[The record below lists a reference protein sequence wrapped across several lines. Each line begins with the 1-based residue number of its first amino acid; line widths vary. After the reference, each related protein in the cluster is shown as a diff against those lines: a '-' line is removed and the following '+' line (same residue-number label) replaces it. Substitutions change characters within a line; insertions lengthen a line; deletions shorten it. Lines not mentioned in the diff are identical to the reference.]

1 MAFQHEPVMPQEVIE
16 GIAPEPGGRY
26 VDGTLGGGG
35 HARLL
40 LEKSAPG
47 GMVLGLDQ
55 DPDAVAHAWD
65 WAGQRSDFII
75 RQANFSEV
83 DQILDE
89 IGWKAVNGMILDL
102 GLSSHQLEAS
112 GRGFSFGRDESLDM
126 RMDPDGELTAADIVN
141 RWREAELADLIYQYG
156 EERASRRVAR
166 AIVYERKK
174 ARIRTSAQLADIV
187 RRAKGGRG
195 RREKIDPATRT
206 FQALRLAVNREL
218 DHLEDFLA
226 KAPTILKPGGRLAVI
241 SFHSLEDRLVKR
253 AFIRRP
259 AKDEPKSGLLAI
271 TKKPIRPTLEEVER
285 NPRSRSAKLRVGE
298 RVT

>member
-1 MAFQHEPVMPQEVIE
+1 MAFQHEPVMPREVIE
-16 GIAPEPGGRY
+16 GIAPQPGGRY

-47 GMVLGLDQ
+47 GCVLGLDQ
-55 DPDAVAHAWD
+55 DPDAIAHAQEW
-65 WAGQRSDFII
+65 GGERPDFII
-75 RQANFSEV
+75 KQANFSEV
-83 DQILDE
+83 DQVLDE

-112 GRGFSFGRDESLDM
+112 GRGFSFGRDEELDM
-126 RMDPDGELTAADIVN
+126 RMDPNGELTAADIVN
-141 RWREAELADLIYQYG
+141 RWRESELADLIYQFG

-166 AIVYERKK
+166 AIVLARKK
-174 ARIRTSAQLADIV
+174 ERIQTSAQLADIV
-187 RRAKGGRG
+187 RRAMGGRG

-226 KAPTILKPGGRLAVI
+226 KAPSILAPGGRLAVI
-241 SFHSLEDRLVKR
+241 SFHSLEDRMVKH
-253 AFIRRP
+253 AMIR
-259 AKDEPKSGLLAI
+259 KSGKDKPQSGLMAI

-298 RVT
+298 RVI